1 MSDNAGQFQPGN
13 AAHMT
18 HGARGYL
25 SRTETDKPITINM
38 AEIERSVLADL
49 RANGP
54 RGVLEAALVRN
65 ETAARMLWA
74 AMGESP
80 ERFIS
85 LLKMFCYTSNN
96 ATRAARDLAALP
108 TDEPLDARTIL
119 DSIRGNDDDNGNG

>member
-1 MSDNAGQFQPGN
+1 MSNDGQFEQGN
-13 AAHMT
+13 TAAVT
-18 HGARGYL
+18 HGARSYL
-25 SRTETDKPITINM
+25 SRTESDKPITAPM

-65 ETAARMLWA
+65 ETAARLLWG
-74 AMGESP
+74 AMSESP

-96 ATRAARDLAALP
+96 ATRAARDLAALH
-108 TDEPLDARTIL
+108 
-119 DSIRGNDDDNGNG
+119 DNGGQSLDDLLRGDNG